1 MKRFHRI
8 AAMAIFLSLFF
19 VIQVYSQQLNYKEV
33 FGNHYQLAEDFITSN
48 TWIADTLK
56 SNGIDPCTGLAIIFP
71 ELIRYSSIRDKFE
84 TAALKSLYIQ
94 YGKDYADFSIGQ
106 FQMKPSFAE
115 EIEKEYIK
123 WKGLTVNGTDT
134 TSCTTSRKERIKRL
148 DSTEGQVRYLCMFI
162 KLMERNLQQLSVLK
176 KNEEVSLM
184 AAAYNFGFRTDI
196 IILKEVSHKR
206 FFYTGIIASETKFN
220 YSDIAVEFSINYCR
234 DYRKENIKL
243 TNTSF
248 YKIQ

>member
-1 MKRFHRI
+1 MKKFHRI
-8 AAMAIFLSLFF
+8 ATMAISLFLFF

-71 ELIRYSSIRDKFE
+71 ELIRYSSIRDKIE

-94 YGKDYADFSIGQ
+94 YGKDYANFSIGQ

-123 WKGLTVNGTDT
+123 WKGWPIEGTDT
-134 TSCTTSRKERIKRL
+134 TSCVASRKERVKRL
-148 DSTEGQVRYLCMFI
+148 NTTEGQVGYLCMFI
-162 KLMERNLQQLSVLK
+162 KLMKRNLQQLSLLGRS
-176 KNEEVSLM
+176 EEVKLM
-184 AAAYNFGFRTDI
+184 AAAYNYGFKTDVKT
-196 IILKEVSHKR
+196 LKEISQKR
-206 FFYTGIIASETKFN
+206 FFYTGIFATETKYN
-220 YSDIAVEFSINYCR
+220 YSDIAVEYSINNCG
-234 DYRKENIKL
+234 N
-243 TNTSF
+243 
-248 YKIQ
+248 

>member
-1 MKRFHRI
+1 MKKLHRI
-8 AAMAIFLSLFF
+8 AAMAIFFSIFF
-19 VIQVYSQQLNYKEV
+19 VIQVHSQQLNYKEV

-71 ELIRYSSIRDKFE
+71 ELIRYSSIRDKIE

-123 WKGLTVNGTDT
+123 WKGLPVEGTDT
-134 TSCTTSRKERIKRL
+134 TSCVASRKERVNRL
-148 DSTEGQVRYLCMFI
+148 NSTEGQVMYLCMFI
-162 KLMERNLQQLSVLK
+162 KLMKRNLMQISHLGK
-176 KNEEVSLM
+176 TEEIRLM
-184 AAAYNFGFRTDI
+184 AAAYNYGFKTDI
-196 IILKEVSHKR
+196 KTLKEISQKR
-206 FFYTGIIASETKFN
+206 FFYIGIIASETKFN
-220 YSDIAVEFSINYCR
+220 YSDIAVGYSINFCGY
-234 DYRKENIKL
+234 
-243 TNTSF
+243 
-248 YKIQ
+248 